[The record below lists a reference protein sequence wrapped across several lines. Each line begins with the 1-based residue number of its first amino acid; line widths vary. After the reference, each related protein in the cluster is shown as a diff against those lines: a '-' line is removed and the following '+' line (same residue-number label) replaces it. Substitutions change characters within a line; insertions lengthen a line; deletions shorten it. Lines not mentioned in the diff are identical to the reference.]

1 MIADHAAVG
10 TATGVDAEDLLLED
24 GGEGQAVE
32 DRVDLLPDLERV
44 LLLALVVEACAADN
58 APACD

>member
-1 MIADHAAVG
+1 MD
-10 TATGVDAEDLLLED
+10 TEDLLLED

-44 LLLALVVEACAADN
+44 LLLALVVEACAAEKKSDRN
-58 APACD
+58 D